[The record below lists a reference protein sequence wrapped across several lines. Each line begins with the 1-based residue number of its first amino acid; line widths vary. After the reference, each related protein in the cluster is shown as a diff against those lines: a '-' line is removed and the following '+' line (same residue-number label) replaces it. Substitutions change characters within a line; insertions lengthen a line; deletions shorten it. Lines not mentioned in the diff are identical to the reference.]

1 MTSQTFMDSPI
12 EFAGNG
18 LLFRAIV
25 SLPSE
30 MAGMQKQSI
39 DRIVFFEAPDD
50 DNADQY
56 LEELLAQ
63 AWCIDTMGWVE
74 DYYIQQVF
82 SVAEL
87 RCMSGSNAPANDLQL
102 FELGIG
108 GSESSVVMAEQIR
121 YARSSRVDLFVS
133 PRLGMRLRDALD
145 TIDSLYMTKAAS
157 SRVRRCS
164 M

>member
-1 MTSQTFMDSPI
+1 MTIQILMDTPI
-12 EFAGNG
+12 EAVGNG

-25 SLPSE
+25 CLPPA
-30 MAGMQKQSI
+30 MANMQKQSL
-39 DRIVFFEAPDD
+39 DRIVFFEAPGNE
-50 DNADQY
+50 NADQY
-56 LEELLAQ
+56 LEELLAK
-63 AWCIDTMGWVE
+63 AWCIDTTGWIE
-74 DYYIQQVF
+74 NYYIQQVF

-87 RCMSGSNAPANDLQL
+87 RCMSSSTAPATDLQL
-102 FELGIG
+102 FELGTG
-108 GSESSVVMAEQIR
+108 GSESSVVMGEKIR

-157 SRVRRCS
+157 SGVRRCS